1 MFFKN
6 INREV
11 EKKMQKIFKEPLL
24 HFFVIGACIFVL
36 FSVVN
41 KEEIV
46 VDGKKIVV
54 SAGDIERKLHE
65 ALTN

>member
-1 MFFKN
+1 M
-6 INREV
+6 
-11 EKKMQKIFKEPLL
+11 KEPLL

-54 SAGDIERKLHE
+54 SAGDIERKIHE

>member
-1 MFFKN
+1 
-6 INREV
+6 V
-11 EKKMQKIFKEPLL
+11 QKILKEPLF
-24 HFFVIGACIFVL
+24 HFLVIGACIFVL

-41 KEEIV
+41 REESTF
-46 VDGKKIVV
+46 DDKKIVV